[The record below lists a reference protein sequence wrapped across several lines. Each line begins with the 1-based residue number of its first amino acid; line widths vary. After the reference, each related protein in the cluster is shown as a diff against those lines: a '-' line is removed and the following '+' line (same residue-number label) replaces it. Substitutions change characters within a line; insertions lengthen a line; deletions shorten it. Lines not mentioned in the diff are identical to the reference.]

1 MSAPAFCG
9 SPFYAVSIIRRNSM
23 KATPTI
29 SRPRL
34 VFREPHAN
42 SMNIRAHR
50 PTGAGLRPDVP
61 ASVRS
66 LGLASDRLPSRTF
79 QGTPTR
85 HRGRHAGNFHLVEKE
100 GGEEFTS
107 EESPAPAPTPSMESW
122 LVHRGTAD
130 NPADGAPWHG
140 GQPRGTTHFTTH
152 FTRRLL
158 RVCAGANPGG
168 HSGVRRSCRGGEI
181 GIWCG
186 LLPTRHRV
194 SATRSGPFHAGWARD
209 WPALSPLPP
218 GEGPGERG

>member
-1 MSAPAFCG
+1 M
-9 SPFYAVSIIRRNSM
+9 
-23 KATPTI
+23 PTI
-29 SRPRL
+29 SRHRL
-34 VFREPHAN
+34 VFRELHAN
-42 SMNIRAHR
+42 SMNMRAHR
-50 PTGAGLRPDVP
+50 PTGAALRSDVP

-85 HRGRHAGNFHLVEKE
+85 RRGRHAGNFHLVEKE

-107 EESPAPAPTPSMESW
+107 EESLAPSPTPSMESW

-130 NPADGAPWHG
+130 NPAE
-140 GQPRGTTHFTTH
+140 QRTSTTH

-158 RVCAGANPGG
+158 RVCAGANPGS

-194 SATRSGPFHAGWARD
+194 AATRSGPFHATVQRPISMIRHSAGRISAASSD
-209 WPALSPLPP
+209 VL
-218 GEGPGERG
+218 GPGSAGWM

>member
-1 MSAPAFCG
+1 
-9 SPFYAVSIIRRNSM
+9 M

-107 EESPAPAPTPSMESW
+107 EESPAPAPAPSMESW
-122 LVHRGTAD
+122 LVRRGTAD
-130 NPADGAPWHG
+130 SPAEQRTSHRTSQRTSQGACSGSAPERTLGVTPASGDHAEEVKSG
-140 GQPRGTTHFTTH
+140 SGAACSRRGIGFLQLGQ
-152 FTRRLL
+152 
-158 RVCAGANPGG
+158 
-168 HSGVRRSCRGGEI
+168 E
-181 GIWCG
+181 
-186 LLPTRHRV
+186 
-194 SATRSGPFHAGWARD
+194 PFHAGWARD

-218 GEGPGERG
+218 GEGPGVRG